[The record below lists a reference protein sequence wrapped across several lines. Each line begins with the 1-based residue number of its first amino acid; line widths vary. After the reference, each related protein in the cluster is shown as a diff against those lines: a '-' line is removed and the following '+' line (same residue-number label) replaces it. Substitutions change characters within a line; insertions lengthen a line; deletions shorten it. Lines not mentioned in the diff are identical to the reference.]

1 MHAVEEKIIP
11 PYLFGEKVAHELMLS
26 NGKTI
31 KKTYQRHGFKG
42 YEQRYDRLMR
52 LLEPAD
58 HQSGKILESNSV
70 VMQATSIWEKGVR
83 YLQQD
88 PFYFVGKVN

>member
-11 PYLFGEKVAHELMLS
+11 PYLFGEKVAHELKLS
-26 NGKTI
+26 NGNAL

-42 YEQRYDRLMR
+42 YEQRYDRLVP
-52 LLEPAD
+52 LLEPED
-58 HQSGKILESNSV
+58 YKTGKILESESV
-70 VMQATSIWEKGVR
+70 VMQASSIWEKGVR

-88 PFYFVGKVN
+88 PFYFVDKVN